1 MIRIINTKIYGNKC
15 SIGYASEKGVLTV
28 TFPDEKTEYTISP
41 IKNSEYL
48 VMIQTEGAPE
58 GPMTSVPWCDPVD
71 TWLSEG
77 RLSIYDEKQMDDN
90 TVFLATLMYA
100 ELKKLNKKLK
110 IAEAAVELGKTLG
123 I

>member
-1 MIRIINTKIYGNKC
+1 MKRIINTEIHGNKC
-15 SIGYASEKGVLTV
+15 SIEYTTEKGVLIVSFT
-28 TFPDEKTEYTISP
+28 DEKTEYTISP

-48 VMIQTEGAPE
+48 VMIQTEGASE

-90 TVFLATLMYA
+90 TVFLATLMYG
-100 ELKKLNKKLK
+100 ELLKLNRDLR
-110 IAEAAVELGKTLG
+110 IAKSDTEFVNALG